1 MVEFLEVANELIIL
15 LTGFL
20 GLIGTAAGIWVAV
33 KSRAALIKNQN
44 KQEQLK
50 LLLEMA
56 DAAMTE
62 AEASAL
68 SGEDKKTQVLDSI
81 EAAAKAADI
90 DISAFADQLSVYID
104 QTISF
109 VNKMNTAKNN

>member
-1 MVEFLEVANELIIL
+1 MFEFLEAANEVIIL
-15 LTGFL
+15 LTGLL
-20 GLIGTAAGIWVAV
+20 GLIGAGAGIWAAI
-33 KSRAALIKNQN
+33 KSRAALIKNQT

-50 LLLEMA
+50 LLLEIA

-62 AEASAL
+62 AEASTL
-68 SGEDKKTQVLDSI
+68 SGEDKKTQVLASI

-90 DISAFADQLSVYID
+90 DISAFAGQLSIYID

-109 VNKMNTAKNN
+109 VNKMKTARK